1 MKHIISTI
9 AGALLCAFSLISCNT
24 PNHITGH
31 IEGLTNDTVVIRT
44 TILQSN
50 EQHTDTLVA
59 CNGKISYTTPYDEPA
74 VYTLYPAQAVQKIE
88 GGTRRFHGCSDITI
102 FRFNRERVRFS
113 ARMDSLFV
121 TEFAARGSQVNKDW
135 SEIHPD
141 YNSLLIQSALL
152 QSNNIPKKQY
162 TEQRNEINKKLANLC
177 KEYIRQHPDHLISA
191 YLLSGTGSLD
201 DMIEYADLISDE
213 VRNSPF
219 SVIFQ
224 NIEAY
229 KEKRLKKQQQEEA
242 IAKGVDTST
251 SDFTLFD
258 TNGNPFTLS
267 SLRGKWVVLDFWATW
282 CGPCIASMPH
292 LKEYYQKY
300 AGKFEVVGVVND
312 SEEAAWEKMVKD
324 MELPWI
330 NVINPKGVAEEK
342 DLTNVYDIKGFP
354 TYIILNKE
362 GKIHKEYLGAQPDFY
377 KELDAIL
384 K

>member
-1 MKHIISTI
+1 MKKSLFIITI
-9 AGALLCAFSLISCNT
+9 LSMLSACGPRNLIS
-24 PNHITGH
+24 GH
-31 IEGLTNDTVVIRT
+31 IEGLTNDTIALRIT
-44 TILQSN
+44 LMNNN
-50 EQHTDTLVA
+50 EEHTDTLVA
-59 CNGKISYTTPYDEPA
+59 QNGKITYTTPYDEPA
-74 VYTLYPAQAVQKIE
+74 VYTFYPAQGVQNIE
-88 GGTRRFHGCSDITI
+88 GGTRRFYGCSDITI
-102 FRFNRERVRFS
+102 FRFDRERVRFN
-113 ARMDSLFV
+113 ARMDSIFV
-121 TEFAARGSQVNKDW
+121 TDFTARGSQINRDW
-135 SEIHPD
+135 SEIHTS
-141 YNSLLIQSALL
+141 YNPLLIQSALL
-152 QSNNIPKKQY
+152 RSDNIPEKQY
-162 TEQRNEINKKLANLC
+162 TERKNKIDKETINLC
-177 KEYIRQHPDHLISA
+177 QNYIRQHPDKLISA

-201 DMIEYADLISDE
+201 DMIEYADMISDD

-224 NIEAY
+224 NIETA
-229 KEKRLKKQQQEEA
+229 KEKKLKKQRQEESLA
-242 IAKGVDTST
+242 QGVNTST

-258 TNGNPFTLS
+258 TEGNTFTLS

-282 CGPCIASMPH
+282 YGPCIASMPH

-330 NVINPKGVAEEK
+330 NVINPKGVSKEK
-342 DLTNVYDIKGFP
+342 DLTNVYGIEGFP

-377 KELDAIL
+377 KELDTIL

>member
-1 MKHIISTI
+1 MKKSLFIITI
-9 AGALLCAFSLISCNT
+9 LSMLSACGPRNLIS
-24 PNHITGH
+24 GH
-31 IEGLTNDTVVIRT
+31 IEGLTNDTIALRIT
-44 TILQSN
+44 LIDNN

-59 CNGKISYTTPYDEPA
+59 HNGKITYTTPYDEPA
-74 VYTLYPAQAVQKIE
+74 VYTFYPAQGVQNIE
-88 GGTRRFHGCSDITI
+88 GGTRRFYGCSDITI
-102 FRFNRERVRFS
+102 FRFDRERVRFN
-113 ARMDSLFV
+113 ARMDSIFV
-121 TEFAARGSQVNKDW
+121 TDFTARGSQINRDW
-135 SEIHPD
+135 SEIHTS
-141 YNSLLIQSALL
+141 YNPLLIQSALL
-152 QSNNIPKKQY
+152 QCEDIPEKQY
-162 TEQRNEINKKLANLC
+162 TERKNKIDEETINLC
-177 KEYIRQHPDHLISA
+177 QNYIRQHPDKLISA

-201 DMIEYADLISDE
+201 DMIEYADMIRDD

-224 NIEAY
+224 NIETQ
-229 KEKRLKKQQQEEA
+229 KEKRFKKQQKEA
-242 IAKGVDTST
+242 TNRMGAIGTDAATP
-251 SDFTLFD
+251 DFTLFD
-258 TNGNPFTLS
+258 TNGNTFSLS

-330 NVINPKGVAEEK
+330 NVINPKGVSKEK
-342 DLTNVYDIKGFP
+342 DLTNVYGIEGFP

-377 KELDAIL
+377 KELDTIL

>member
-1 MKHIISTI
+1 MKKSLFIITI
-9 AGALLCAFSLISCNT
+9 LSMLSACGPRNLIS
-24 PNHITGH
+24 GH
-31 IEGLTNDTVVIRT
+31 IEGLTNDTIALRIT
-44 TILQSN
+44 LIDNN

-59 CNGKISYTTPYDEPA
+59 HNGKITYTTPYDEPA
-74 VYTLYPAQAVQKIE
+74 VYTFYPAQGVQKIE
-88 GGTRRFHGCSDITI
+88 GGTRRFYGCSDITI
-102 FRFNRERVRFS
+102 FRFDRERVRFN
-113 ARMDSLFV
+113 ARMDSIFV
-121 TEFAARGSQVNKDW
+121 TDFTARGSQINRDW
-135 SEIHPD
+135 SEIHTS
-141 YNSLLIQSALL
+141 YNPLLIQSALL
-152 QSNNIPKKQY
+152 QCEDIPEKQY
-162 TEQRNEINKKLANLC
+162 TERKNKIDEETINLC
-177 KEYIRQHPDHLISA
+177 QNYIRQHPDKLISA

-201 DMIEYADLISDE
+201 DMIEYADMIRDD

-224 NIEAY
+224 NIETQ
-229 KEKRLKKQQQEEA
+229 KEKRLKKQQKEA
-242 IAKGVDTST
+242 TNRMGAIGTDAATP
-251 SDFTLFD
+251 DFTLFD
-258 TNGNPFTLS
+258 TEGNTFTLS

-330 NVINPKGVAEEK
+330 NVINPKGVSKEK
-342 DLTNVYDIKGFP
+342 DLTNVYGIEGFP

-377 KELDAIL
+377 KELDTIL

>member
-1 MKHIISTI
+1 MKKSLFIITI
-9 AGALLCAFSLISCNT
+9 LSMLSACGPRNLIS
-24 PNHITGH
+24 GH
-31 IEGLTNDTVVIRT
+31 IEGLTNDTIALRIT
-44 TILQSN
+44 LIDNN

-59 CNGKISYTTPYDEPA
+59 HNGKITYTTPYDEPA
-74 VYTLYPAQAVQKIE
+74 VYTFYPAQGVQNIE
-88 GGTRRFHGCSDITI
+88 GGTRRFYGCSDITI
-102 FRFNRERVRFS
+102 FRFDRERVRFN
-113 ARMDSLFV
+113 ARMDSIFV
-121 TEFAARGSQVNKDW
+121 TDFTARGSQINRDW
-135 SEIHPD
+135 SEIHTS
-141 YNSLLIQSALL
+141 YNPLLIQSALL
-152 QSNNIPKKQY
+152 QCEDIPEKQY
-162 TEQRNEINKKLANLC
+162 TERKNKIDEETINLC
-177 KEYIRQHPDHLISA
+177 QNYIRQHPDKLISA

-201 DMIEYADLISDE
+201 DMIEYADMIRDD

-224 NIEAY
+224 NIETQ
-229 KEKRLKKQQQEEA
+229 KEKRFKKQQKEA
-242 IAKGVDTST
+242 TNRMGAIGTDAATP
-251 SDFTLFD
+251 DFTLFD
-258 TNGNPFTLS
+258 TEGNTFTLS

-330 NVINPKGVAEEK
+330 NVINPKGVSKEK
-342 DLTNVYDIKGFP
+342 DLTNVYGIEGFP

-377 KELDAIL
+377 KELDTIL

>member
-1 MKHIISTI
+1 MKKSLFIITI
-9 AGALLCAFSLISCNT
+9 LSMLSACGPRNLIS
-24 PNHITGH
+24 GH
-31 IEGLTNDTVVIRT
+31 IEGLTNDTIALRIT
-44 TILQSN
+44 LIDNN

-59 CNGKISYTTPYDEPA
+59 HNGKITYTTPYDEPA
-74 VYTLYPAQAVQKIE
+74 VYTFYPAQGVQNIE
-88 GGTRRFHGCSDITI
+88 GGTRRFYGCSDITI
-102 FRFNRERVRFS
+102 FRFDRERVRFN
-113 ARMDSLFV
+113 ARMDSIFV
-121 TEFAARGSQVNKDW
+121 TDFTARGSQINRDW
-135 SEIHPD
+135 SEIHTS
-141 YNSLLIQSALL
+141 YNPLLIQSALL
-152 QSNNIPKKQY
+152 QCEDIPEKQY
-162 TEQRNEINKKLANLC
+162 TERKNKIDEETINLC
-177 KEYIRQHPDHLISA
+177 QNYIRQHPDKLISA

-201 DMIEYADLISDE
+201 DMIEYADMIRDD

-224 NIEAY
+224 NIETQ
-229 KEKRLKKQQQEEA
+229 KEKRLKKQQKEA
-242 IAKGVDTST
+242 TNRMGAIGTDAATP
-251 SDFTLFD
+251 DFTLFD
-258 TNGNPFTLS
+258 TEGNTFTLS

-330 NVINPKGVAEEK
+330 NVINPKGVSEEK
-342 DLTNVYDIKGFP
+342 DLTNVYGIEGFP

-377 KELDAIL
+377 KELDTIL